1 MSRSS
6 IVGGMMLVAAFIGTG
21 LQATG
26 QAVLEY
32 QLKAAYLYNFAKFVT
47 WPGNEGGGLFTICV
61 LGRDPFGQ
69 ILDDTV
75 RGKSVRGQAIVLRRI
90 SRSEEP
96 RGCQI
101 VFADYG
107 EQYCRDVPVH
117 SDWDGILLVGEG
129 DAFAR
134 CGGMI
139 ALTLKDGR
147 VQFDIN
153 VQAVSRA
160 HLGVSSKLLQVA
172 SIVPGAKVK

>member
-1 MSRSS
+1 MSRSF
-6 IVGGMMLVAAFIGTG
+6 IAHGAMLLIGIFCIG
-21 LQATG
+21 PQVTG
-26 QAVLEY
+26 QTALEY
-32 QLKAAYLYNFAKFVT
+32 QVKAAYLYNFAKFVT
-47 WPGNEGGGLFTICV
+47 WPGNEGPGMFTICV
-61 LGRDPFGQ
+61 IGKDPFGQ

-75 RGKSVRGQAIVLRRI
+75 RGKSVRGQPIAIRRF

-107 EQYCRDVPVH
+107 EEFCRNLPVR
-117 SDWDGILLVGEG
+117 SGWDGILLVGEG

-139 ALTLKDGR
+139 GLTLKEGR

-153 VQAVSRA
+153 VQAVERA
-160 HLGVSSKLLQVA
+160 HLEVSSKLLQVA
-172 SIVPGAKVK
+172 SIVPGGRTK